1 MTPGPFKHGSAQG
14 LWSAVT
20 RSKAPIIVKWTIRRL
35 LTVLIVWIASS
46 CTVRTAA
53 LQPQFDKRLERLD
66 REREKLKR
74 PGDPVDRAKIDI
86 NISEILLSLVSDAV
100 KTGEP
105 EVVGRR
111 LNEYIETIQ
120 DAHQT
125 MMKTGR
131 DAHRKPKGFKELEI
145 ALRRQ
150 TRVLEDLSR
159 SVTFDQREPVD
170 KAKQEASDIRE
181 EVLKALFGEQNVSG
195 RKG

>member
-1 MTPGPFKHGSAQG
+1 M
-14 LWSAVT
+14 
-20 RSKAPIIVKWTIRRL
+20 RTIERL
-35 LTVLIVWIASS
+35 LLVLIVVAVSS
-46 CTVRTAA
+46 CAIHTTSLRG
-53 LQPQFDKRLERLD
+53 QYDKRLERLQ
-66 REREKLKR
+66 RERDKLNKLT
-74 PGDPVDRAKIDI
+74 DPVDRTKTDI
-86 NISEILLSLVSDAV
+86 AISEILLSLASDAI

-105 EVVGRR
+105 EVLGKR
-111 LNEYIETIQ
+111 LSEYVETIR

-150 TRVLEDLSR
+150 IRVLDDLSH
-159 SVTFDQREPVD
+159 SVTFDQRDPVD

-181 EVLKALFGEQNVSG
+181 DVFRALFGEQNAPS